1 MKWYREHIRL
11 TIISIILFLLFTL
24 TVISYLHQGNNS
36 WLGSQVER
44 VNAFIQEPISDGGNG
59 LTDTIKGL
67 FLFKRVMAENRALE
81 EENAELKRE
90 VIKQALSREELAELR
105 NLNEALNHESF
116 AENREYV
123 TASVV
128 AMDGSQWYRIFT
140 INVGSEK
147 GIHKD
152 DIVINAK
159 GLVGRILD
167 VSQNWSKVI
176 SIIDEKNN
184 VSFQVFR
191 NLNLLGVLTGDG
203 KGGLTGYMLDVDA
216 SVIEGDVLI
225 TSGMELYPQGIPIG
239 KISKVSQDKDALLQ
253 TVEVE
258 PAVEFTS
265 IQKVTVILSDR

>member
-11 TIISIILFLLFTL
+11 TVISIILLLLFSL
-24 TVISYLHQGNNS
+24 TVVSYLHQGNNS
-36 WLGSQVER
+36 WLGSQIER

-59 LTDTIKGL
+59 LADTIKGL
-67 FLFKRVMAENRALE
+67 FLFKRIMAENRALE
-81 EENAELKRE
+81 DENAELKRE

-105 NLNEALNHESF
+105 DLNEALNHESF
-116 AENREYV
+116 AGNQEYV

-128 AMDGSQWYRIFT
+128 AMDASQWYRIFT
-140 INVGSEK
+140 INAGSEK

-167 VSQNWSKVI
+167 VDKNWSKVI
-176 SIIDEKNN
+176 SIIDEKND
-184 VSFQVFR
+184 VSFLVFR

-265 IQKVTVILSDR
+265 IQKVTVILSNQ

>member
-11 TIISIILFLLFTL
+11 TIISIVLFLLFTL
-24 TVISYLHQGNNS
+24 TVVSYLHQGSNS
-36 WLGSQVER
+36 WLGSQIER
-44 VNAFIQEPISDGGNG
+44 VNVFIQEPVSDGGNG
-59 LTDTIKGL
+59 LADTVKGL

-81 EENAELKRE
+81 DENAELKRE

-105 NLNEALNHESF
+105 DLNEALNHESF
-116 AENREYV
+116 AENQEYV
-123 TASVV
+123 TAAVV

-140 INVGSEK
+140 INAGSEK

-167 VSQNWSKVI
+167 VGPKWSKVI
-176 SIIDEKNN
+176 SIIDEKND

-191 NLNLLGVLTGDG
+191 KLDLLGVLTGDG